1 MVWVQSRTSSGVP
14 SEMCPSETLE
24 GDVLGV
30 VIFGFVGWEAKIHGG
45 KMGEF
50 SNYGENGGNGI
61 CCCSDKGSK
70 TKGVY
75 VIGLIVID

>member
-1 MVWVQSRTSSGVP
+1 M
-14 SEMCPSETLE
+14 
-24 GDVLGV
+24 
-30 VIFGFVGWEAKIHGG
+30 IFGFVGWGAKIHGG

-50 SNYGENGGNGI
+50 SNYGEDGGNGI
-61 CCCSDKGSK
+61 CCCSDKGSE